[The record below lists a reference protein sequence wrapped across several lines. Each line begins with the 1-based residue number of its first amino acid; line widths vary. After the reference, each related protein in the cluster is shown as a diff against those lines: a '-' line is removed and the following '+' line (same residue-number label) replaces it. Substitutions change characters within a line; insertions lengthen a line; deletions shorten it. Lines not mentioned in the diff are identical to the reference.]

1 MVRPE
6 DLGDKVV
13 LKGGQRVT
21 ESNAAALVI
30 LGASASSPLYL
41 NSVYLTKIFNS
52 AFVGGDEFNDS

>member
-13 LKGGQRVT
+13 LKGGRVT

-30 LGASASSPLYL
+30 VGASAYLPLCL
-41 NSVYLTKIFNS
+41 FIQALFI
-52 AFVGGDEFNDS
+52 